1 MKTRVL
7 YSESTPFVQKS
18 LPMDKS
24 IFKPDYPFI
33 DSNYLGVV
41 NDKNSETM
49 TQFYYYLIRYYDR
62 SPKGR
67 KRHFRI
73 QSPYFHLSAFCEIE
87 MRDKMFELSKDYE
100 IDSYSIQ
107 SIWLEPNEVVSGK
120 IEVREF

>member
-1 MKTRVL
+1 
-7 YSESTPFVQKS
+7 
-18 LPMDKS
+18 MDKT

-41 NDKNSETM
+41 NQKKSETM
-49 TQFYYYLIRYYDR
+49 TQFYYYPIRYYDR

-67 KRHFRI
+67 KRYFRI

-107 SIWLEPNEVVSGK
+107 SIWLEPNEVISGK
-120 IEVREF
+120 IDVREF

>member
-1 MKTRVL
+1 MVKN
-7 YSESTPFVQKS
+7 
-18 LPMDKS
+18 

-33 DSNYLGVV
+33 DSNYLGAV

-67 KRHFRI
+67 KRYFRI
-73 QSPYFHLSAFCEIE
+73 QSPYFHLSAFCEID

-107 SIWLEPNEVVSGK
+107 SIYLEQNEIISGK